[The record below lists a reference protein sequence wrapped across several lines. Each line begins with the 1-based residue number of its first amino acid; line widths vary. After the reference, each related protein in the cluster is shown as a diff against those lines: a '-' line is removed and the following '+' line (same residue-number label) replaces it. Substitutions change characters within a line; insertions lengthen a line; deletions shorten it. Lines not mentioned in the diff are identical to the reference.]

1 MSTQTQINGNIASH
15 YALLV
20 DPHTGQEFNLCRF
33 ATSVGRSISC
43 DVVLTDKSVSRQ
55 HAIIYCLKGKF
66 FVEDVGSTN
75 GTLLNGKAMTAR
87 SELMPGDEVKLGITK
102 LVFLLI
108 PDHSGGS
115 NMVINQDPTYHPE
128 EEPGRLNSN
137 VGALG

>member
-1 MSTQTQINGNIASH
+1 MSTEIEIMGEVSSQ

-20 DPHTGQEFNLCRF
+20 DPHTGQEYNLCRF

-55 HAIIYCLKGKF
+55 HAIVYCLKGKF

-75 GTLLNGKAMTAR
+75 GTLLNGKAITVR
-87 SELMPGDEVKLGITK
+87 TELVPGDEVKLGITK

-108 PDHSGGS
+108 PDRNGAG
-115 NMVINQDPTYHPE
+115 NMVINQDPTYRPDEDPLHSS
-128 EEPGRLNSN
+128 SN
-137 VGALG
+137 ATAIG